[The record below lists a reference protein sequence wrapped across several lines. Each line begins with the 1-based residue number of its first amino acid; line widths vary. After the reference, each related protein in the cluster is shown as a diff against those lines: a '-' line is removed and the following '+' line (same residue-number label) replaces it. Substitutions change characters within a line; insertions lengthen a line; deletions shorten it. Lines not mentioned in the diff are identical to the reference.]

1 MKIITA
7 ILIAIFILGVIWQPV
22 ATATEAYELPYI
34 NLSDF
39 LDEMEM
45 DIIGYIAK
53 VAQLTEIWQHPHYLE
68 KNAARYEAYQ
78 TANPDMSYESIIAYV
93 NVLLDKGHYTDVF
106 GAQDLDEITVLI
118 NKTFHTVSTWSPGN
132 LVNIGTGHLMQEEAA
147 EQINLMRT
155 AMTDAGL
162 KVHII
167 STYRAYSQQ
176 SSTFNNALANSGN
189 REFTERN
196 FARPGHSEHQT
207 GLVVDMLQQ
216 PYVTNMQSAR
226 FQDSENFTWLT
237 QNAHTY
243 GFILRYPEECQDIH
257 GYIFEPWHWRYVGV
271 DIATAMFDMEIAL
284 YEDFYGRYIAS
295 DVLHRM
301 RDLILVE
308 HPAHIAQQ
316 EADAE
321 EAARI
326 AEEEAA
332 AAAAAEEAERI
343 AAEEEA
349 QRLAE
354 EEAAR
359 KEAEELAAA
368 EEAEAERLAAEAAE
382 PASYW
387 LYTIPLL
394 LIIALICT
402 AVAGSNSFKRKKHQE
417 YIRSLKKPY
426 STENRKE
433 K

>member
-1 MKIITA
+1 MKNITA
-7 ILIAIFILGVIWQPV
+7 ILIALFIFGIIWQPV
-22 ATATEAYELPYI
+22 VTATEAYENPYLS
-34 NLSDF
+34 LSDF
-39 LDEMEM
+39 LDEMEI
-45 DIIGYIAK
+45 DINGYIAK
-53 VAQLTEIWQHPHYLE
+53 VAQLAEIWQHPHYLE
-68 KNAARYEAYQ
+68 KNETRYEAYQ
-78 TANPDMSYESIIAYV
+78 TANPDIPYESIIAYV

-132 LVNIGTGHLMQEEAA
+132 LINIGTGHLMQEEAA
-147 EQINLMRT
+147 EHINLMRT

-243 GFILRYPEECQDIH
+243 GFILRYPEAKQDIH

-301 RDLILVE
+301 RELILVE

-316 EADAE
+316 EAERLA
-321 EAARI
+321 

-332 AAAAAEEAERI
+332 RLAAEAEEAERLAAVAA

-349 QRLAE
+349 QRQAE
-354 EEAAR
+354 AEAAR

-368 EEAEAERLAAEAAE
+368 EAEEAARLAASAAE
-382 PASYW
+382 PAIYW
-387 LYTIPLL
+387 LYIIPSL

-402 AVAGSNSFKRKKHQE
+402 AISGSKAFKRKKHRD
-417 YIRSLKKPY
+417 YIRSLK
-426 STENRKE
+426 RK
-433 K
+433 